1 MSNIVKLIL
10 VCQIKDV
17 YIPQLIP
24 LSWVISNFM
33 LFVVLL
39 VITIIYSISYYIFK
53 KNFLRVNKTNFIIWC
68 W

>member
-17 YIPQLIP
+17 CIPQLMP
-24 LSWVISNFM
+24 LSWVISNFI
-33 LFVVLL
+33 LLVVLL
-39 VITIIYSISYYIFK
+39 VISMIYRISYYIFN
-53 KNFLRVNKTNFIIWC
+53 KNFLGFNKTNFIIWC